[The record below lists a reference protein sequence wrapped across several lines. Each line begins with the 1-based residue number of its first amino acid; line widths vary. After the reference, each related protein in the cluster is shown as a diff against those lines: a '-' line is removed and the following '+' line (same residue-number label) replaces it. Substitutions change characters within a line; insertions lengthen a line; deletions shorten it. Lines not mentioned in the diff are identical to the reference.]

1 MILQPISIIASFL
14 FCVCGVCRE
23 GKVQAQ
29 KEKSYSQIDY
39 RLRARARDTIVCPSH
54 VVVPESGLVV
64 TSRVNYTREVQSEG
78 DKRFS
83 HYAMRWCVK
92 GESVCQVLGEDSLQL
107 CCRDV
112 SAWATVA
119 AN

>member
-14 FCVCGVCRE
+14 FSFVCVWCVGRCKHRRRRVIRKLIIVYE
-23 GKVQAQ
+23 
-29 KEKSYSQIDY
+29 
-39 RLRARARDTIVCPSH
+39 RARGTQSSAPRTWSFQSPDW
-54 VVVPESGLVV
+54 LV

-83 HYAMRWCVK
+83 HYATRWCVK

-107 CCRDV
+107 RCRDV